1 MSSNDF
7 YNITVLQ
14 TYIDTLYM
22 YPSISNQVSH
32 IDFAI
37 NNLLEIIE
45 NNPKSISI
53 SNTIE
58 TFYGLIKLLGEKI
71 KQD

>member
-1 MSSNDF
+1 
-7 YNITVLQ
+7 
-14 TYIDTLYM
+14 M